1 MKWTSAVAIY
11 FIIWWMT
18 LFVVLPFGVKNAA
31 ETGEEVEGGNDA
43 GAPVSHGLAWKAVA
57 TTVVATIVYAL
68 VYWALAN
75 NVLEHMTLPF
85 MRDVAKF

>member
-31 ETGEEVEGGNDA
+31 EMGEEVDGGNDA
-43 GAPVSHGLAWKAVA
+43 GAPIVHGLAWKAIVTTLVA
-57 TTVVATIVYAL
+57 TLVYAL

-75 NVLEHMTLPF
+75 NVLEQLQLPF
-85 MRDVAKF
+85 MRDLKL